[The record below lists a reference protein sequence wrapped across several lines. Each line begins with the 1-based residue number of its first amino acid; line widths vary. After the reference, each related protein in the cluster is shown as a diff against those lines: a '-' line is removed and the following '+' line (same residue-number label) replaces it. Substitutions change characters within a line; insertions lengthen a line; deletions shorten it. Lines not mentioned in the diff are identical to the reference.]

1 MDAKDRKKLMK
12 ISNQLDDL
20 CTECQDAL
28 EGGECSFYL
37 LENML
42 DGVADAL
49 VRIDTLIE
57 GE

>member
-1 MDAKDRKKLMK
+1 MK

-28 EGGECSFYL
+28 EGGECLFYL